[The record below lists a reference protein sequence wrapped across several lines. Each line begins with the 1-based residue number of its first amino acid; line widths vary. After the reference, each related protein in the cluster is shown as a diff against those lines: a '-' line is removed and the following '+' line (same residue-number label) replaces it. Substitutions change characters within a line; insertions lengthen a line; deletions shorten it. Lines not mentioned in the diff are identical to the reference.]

1 MVLVLML
8 VLVLVMAV
16 VLMLVLLLRVLLR
29 LLLLLRLLHILG
41 AFGREGRYRTWA
53 MIGNFYCI
61 EGGGEWRK
69 LTTILTF
76 RHRNCHIPLTLCI
89 PMTFG
94 IRRLGMSYMYHG
106 IGISN

>member
-61 EGGGEWRK
+61 QGGDRAK
-69 LTTILTF
+69 TKMMLQILK
-76 RHRNCHIPLTLCI
+76 RH
-89 PMTFG
+89 
-94 IRRLGMSYMYHG
+94 IRYP
-106 IGISN
+106 